1 MGRKFLLSLALGGTR
16 MVFSVATGPE
26 PCESQTCMDRLIPH
40 SVYCVSW
47 FVLQTELGNV
57 SFVSLELKALLKDQ

>member
-1 MGRKFLLSLALGGTR
+1 

-26 PCESQTCMDRLIPH
+26 PYESQTCMDRLISH

-57 SFVSLELKALLKDQ
+57 SFVSLELKACSSSSSSVVQGPIRTREEK

>member
-1 MGRKFLLSLALGGTR
+1 
-16 MVFSVATGPE
+16 MVFSVATRSE

-47 FVLQTELGNV
+47 FVLQTKLGNV
-57 SFVSLELKALLKDQ
+57 SFISLELKILWKDQ

>member
-1 MGRKFLLSLALGGTR
+1 
-16 MVFSVATGPE
+16 MVFSVATGSE

-40 SVYCVSW
+40 SW

-57 SFVSLELKALLKDQ
+57 RFISLKLKIWLKDDRIVFLWNRLTNLKDLSWIL

>member
-1 MGRKFLLSLALGGTR
+1 
-16 MVFSVATGPE
+16 MVFSVATGSE

-57 SFVSLELKALLKDQ
+57 SFISLELKILLKDQ